1 MTNID
6 KNKIVDTPKIDSI
19 ENMEHYML
27 FGRGEI
33 MQKLRLLGKKNSLIS
48 LHFNERTM
56 LSTVVN
62 VLSDKNLLVLDY
74 GSNEEMNQYL
84 LKHNRAVVKTDYD
97 GIQAQFTIK
106 DIRKARLQ
114 GKPSFACP
122 LPEDVLWVQRRE
134 YYRVRIPLSEVVTCE
149 LIHGDN
155 NRTEYPVLDI
165 STGGIALFDKD
176 DELEL
181 EPGNVFHNCKLTMG
195 DHSTVFINLEIRN
208 HILKNPNNPEE
219 GTRSGCAFEGL
230 TGDFETAVQKFI
242 NVVDLQQKRVD

>member
-1 MTNID
+1 MTNKD
-6 KNKIVDTPKIDSI
+6 NIVDTPKIDSI

-27 FGRGEI
+27 YGRGEI
-33 MQKLRLLGKKNSLIS
+33 MQKLRQLGKKHSLIT
-48 LHFNERTM
+48 LHFDESTM
-56 LSTVVN
+56 LSTVVD

-74 GSNEEMNQYL
+74 GGSEEMNEKL
-84 LKHNRAVVKTDYD
+84 LKHNRAIVKTDYD

-114 GKPSFACP
+114 GKASFACP

-181 EPGNVFHNCKLTMG
+181 EPGNIFHNCKLTLG
-195 DHSTVFINLEIRN
+195 DHSTAYINLEIRN

-219 GTRSGCAFEGL
+219 GTRCGCAFINL
-230 TGDFETAVQKFI
+230 TGDFEVNLQKFI
-242 NVVDLQQKRVD
+242 NIVDLQQKRVD

>member
-1 MTNID
+1 MTNKD
-6 KNKIVDTPKIDSI
+6 NIVDTPKIDSI

-27 FGRGEI
+27 YGRGEI
-33 MQKLRLLGKKNSLIS
+33 MQKLRQLGKKHSLIT
-48 LHFNERTM
+48 LHFNESTM
-56 LSTVVN
+56 LSTVVD

-74 GSNEEMNQYL
+74 GGSEEMNEKL

-114 GKPSFACP
+114 GKASFACP

-181 EPGNVFHNCKLTMG
+181 EPGNIFHNCKLTLG
-195 DHSTVFINLEIRN
+195 DHSSAYINLEIRN

-219 GTRSGCAFEGL
+219 GTRCGCAFIDL
-230 TGDFETAVQKFI
+230 TGDFEVDVQKFI
-242 NVVDLQQKRVD
+242 NIVDLQQKRVD

>member
-1 MTNID
+1 MRS
-6 KNKIVDTPKIDSI
+6 KNNIVDTPKIDSI

-27 FGRGEI
+27 YGRGEI
-33 MQKLRLLGKKNSLIS
+33 MQKLRQLGKKHSLIT
-48 LHFNERTM
+48 LHFNNHTM
-56 LSTVVN
+56 LSTVVD

-74 GSNEEMNQYL
+74 GGNEEMNQKL
-84 LKHNRAVVKTDYD
+84 LKHNRAIIKTDYD
-97 GIQAQFTIK
+97 GIQAQFTVN

-114 GKPSFACP
+114 GKASFACP

-134 YYRVRIPLSEVVTCE
+134 FYRVRIPLSEVVTCE

-181 EPGNVFHNCKLTMG
+181 EPGNTFHNCKLTLG
-195 DHSTVFINLEIRN
+195 EHSTGLINLEIRN
-208 HILKNPNNPEE
+208 HILKNPNEPEE
-219 GTRSGCAFEGL
+219 GTRCGCAFL
-230 TGDFETAVQKFI
+230 NLNGDFEVAVQKFI
-242 NVVDLQQKRVD
+242 NLVDLQQKRVD

>member
-1 MTNID
+1 MTTKDNTV
-6 KNKIVDTPKIDSI
+6 NTPKIDSI

-27 FGRGEI
+27 YGRGEI
-33 MQKLRLLGKKNSLIS
+33 MQKLRQLGKKHSLIT
-48 LHFNERTM
+48 LHFGESTM
-56 LSTVVN
+56 LSTVVD

-74 GSNEEMNQYL
+74 GGNEEMNEKL
-84 LKHNRAVVKTDYD
+84 LKHNRAIVKTDYD
-97 GIQAQFTIK
+97 GIQAQFTVK

-181 EPGNVFHNCKLTMG
+181 EPGNIFHNCKLTLG
-195 DHSTVFINLEIRN
+195 DHSSAYINLEIRN

-219 GTRSGCAFEGL
+219 GTRCGCAFINL
-230 TGDFETAVQKFI
+230 TGDFEANVQKFI
-242 NVVDLQQKRVD
+242 NIVDLQQKRVD

>member
-1 MTNID
+1 M
-6 KNKIVDTPKIDSI
+6 DTPKIDNI

-27 FGRGEI
+27 YGRGEI
-33 MQKLRLLGKKNSLIS
+33 MQKLRLLGKKNSLITI
-48 LHFNERTM
+48 HFNERSM
-56 LSTVVN
+56 LSTVVD

-74 GSNEEMNQYL
+74 GGNEELNQKL
-84 LKHNRAVVKTDYD
+84 LKHNRAVIKTDYD
-97 GIQAQFTIK
+97 GIQAQFSIS

-122 LPEDVLWVQRRE
+122 LPENVLWVQRRE

-165 STGGIALFDKD
+165 STGGIALFDAN

-181 EPGNVFHNCKLTMG
+181 EPGNVFHNCKLTLG
-195 DHSTVFINLEIRN
+195 DHSTTYINLEVRN
-208 HILKNPNNPEE
+208 HILKNPNEPSE
-219 GTRSGCAFEGL
+219 GTRCGCGFQNL
-230 TGDFETAVQKFI
+230 TGEFEMAVQKFI
-242 NVVDLQQKRVD
+242 NLVDLQQKRVD

>member
-1 MTNID
+1 M
-6 KNKIVDTPKIDSI
+6 DTPKIDSI
-19 ENMEHYML
+19 ENLEHYML
-27 FGRGEI
+27 YGRGEI
-33 MQKLRLLGKKNSLIS
+33 MQKLRQLGKKHSLIS
-48 LHFNERTM
+48 IHFNEFSM
-56 LSTVVN
+56 LSTVVD

-74 GSNEEMNQYL
+74 GGNEEVNQRL

-114 GKPSFACP
+114 GKPSFACA

-134 YYRVRIPLSEVVTCE
+134 LYRVKIPLNEVVTCE

-155 NRTEYPVLDI
+155 NRTEYPVIDI
-165 STGGIALFDKD
+165 SAGGIGLFDQN

-181 EPGNVFHNCKLTMG
+181 EPGNIFHNCKLSLG
-195 DHSTVFINLEIRN
+195 NHSTLFINLEIRN
-208 HILKNPNNPEE
+208 HALKNPNDSDS
-219 GTRSGCAFEGL
+219 GMRCGCAFQNL
-230 TGDFETAVQKFI
+230 AGDSEISLQKFI